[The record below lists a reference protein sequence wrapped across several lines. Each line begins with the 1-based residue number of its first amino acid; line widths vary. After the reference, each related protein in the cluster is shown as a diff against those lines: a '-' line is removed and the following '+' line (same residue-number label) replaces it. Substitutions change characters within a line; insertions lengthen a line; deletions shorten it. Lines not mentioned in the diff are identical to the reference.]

1 MSSLQHQEHQRSS
14 ISPANLTPPIPPPRS
29 FHSYASP
36 APVPSHIPVPNLLD
50 EDAESFAKTEIS
62 FQPPPI
68 RPPNPELVRL
78 QEEVHRKLASELNSL
93 SQSLSLDAERLRAH
107 QANLLLGEPAIKDEM
122 ARLEA
127 VRDVCRNVA
136 NRTRQAIQH
145 ADSNIAELK
154 RKGDPEVDELVCA
167 TSIVHNQCVSLFD
180 LLCFSQPHI
189 RLINLIADD
198 NAIEDTI
205 YHLHRALNTGRIDLE
220 RFLRV
225 SGVP

>member
-1 MSSLQHQEHQRSS
+1 M
-14 ISPANLTPPIPPPRS
+14 
-29 FHSYASP
+29 
-36 APVPSHIPVPNLLD
+36 
-50 EDAESFAKTEIS
+50 
-62 FQPPPI
+62 

-78 QEEVHRKLASELNSL
+78 QEQVHRKLTLELNSL

-107 QANLLLGEPAIKDEM
+107 QADLLLGEPAIKDEM

-136 NRTRQAIQH
+136 NRTRQAIQQ
-145 ADSNIAELK
+145 ADSNITELK

-167 TSIVHNQCVSLFD
+167 TSIVHNQSVSFFN
-180 LLCFSQPHI
+180 LLVLVQFSQSCI
-189 RLINLIADD
+189 RLINLVADD

-205 YHLHRALNTGRIDLE
+205 YHLHRALNTNRIDLE

-225 SGVP
+225 SGVPPNLYHTLTTHRNLVDPCASRGAIHETCLG

>member
-1 MSSLQHQEHQRSS
+1 M
-14 ISPANLTPPIPPPRS
+14 
-29 FHSYASP
+29 
-36 APVPSHIPVPNLLD
+36 
-50 EDAESFAKTEIS
+50 
-62 FQPPPI
+62 

-78 QEEVHRKLASELNSL
+78 QEQVHQKLTSELNSL

-107 QANLLLGEPAIKDEM
+107 QADLLLGEPAIKDEM

-136 NRTRQAIQH
+136 NRTRQAIQQ
-145 ADSNIAELK
+145 ADSNISELK

-167 TSIVHNQCVSLFD
+167 TSIVHNQCVLN
-180 LLCFSQPHI
+180 LLNLTRLSQSGI
-189 RLINLIADD
+189 RLINLVADD

-225 SGVP
+225 SGVPQPYMII